1 MLFSSITFLYYFLPA
16 LLLVYHLTPRRLKN
30 AVLLMAS
37 LLFYAWGEP
46 RFTLVM
52 VLTAMAGYL
61 SGITVNR
68 LTGNRLR
75 RLALA
80 SAMAL
85 ITAPLLV
92 YKYGGFITGNLN
104 AVRPGLIAP
113 LQLVLP
119 IGVSFYT
126 FQILS
131 YVIDVYR
138 MEVEAE
144 RNPFN
149 FLMYVSL
156 FPQLI
161 AGPIVRF
168 RTIQG
173 EIRQRKVTMELFES
187 GIVRFVA
194 GLGKKVLLA
203 NTLAEFQQNLVSG
216 GSASL
221 LSSWMTALAFTL
233 QIYFDFS
240 GYSDM
245 AIGLGRMFGF
255 QFLEN
260 FDYPYLS
267 RSVTEFWRRWHQSLG
282 SWFRDYLY
290 IPLGGSHGSVLKTG
304 RNLLIVW
311 LLTGLWHGASWN
323 FVAWGFLY
331 FLLLILE
338 RAGLGRLLAKLPALL
353 STAYTF
359 LLVLLGFVLFNADNL
374 AEALGR
380 LKGMFGF
387 NSLPLT
393 DAMAVYY
400 TKSYLL
406 IMLIAAIGATPLPKR
421 FMERMKGFLAGTIH
435 SLAQAAGLVFVL
447 LFSTSSLV
455 DGSFNPFLYFR
466 F

>member
-1 MLFSSITFLYYFLPA
+1 M
-16 LLLVYHLTPRRLKN
+16 
-30 AVLLMAS
+30 
-37 LLFYAWGEP
+37 
-46 RFTLVM
+46 
-52 VLTAMAGYL
+52 
-61 SGITVNR
+61 
-68 LTGNRLR
+68 
-75 RLALA
+75 
-80 SAMAL
+80 
-85 ITAPLLV
+85 
-92 YKYGGFITGNLN
+92 
-104 AVRPGLIAP
+104 
-113 LQLVLP
+113 
-119 IGVSFYT
+119 
-126 FQILS
+126 
-131 YVIDVYR
+131 
-138 MEVEAE
+138 
-144 RNPFN
+144 
-149 FLMYVSL
+149 
-156 FPQLI
+156 
-161 AGPIVRF
+161 
-168 RTIQG
+168 
-173 EIRQRKVTMELFES
+173 
-187 GIVRFVA
+187 
-194 GLGKKVLLA
+194 
-203 NTLAEFQQNLVSG
+203 
-216 GSASL
+216 
-221 LSSWMTALAFTL
+221 
-233 QIYFDFS
+233 
-240 GYSDM
+240 
-245 AIGLGRMFGF
+245 
-255 QFLEN
+255 
-260 FDYPYLS
+260 
-267 RSVTEFWRRWHQSLG
+267 
-282 SWFRDYLY
+282 
-290 IPLGGSHGSVLKTG
+290 
-304 RNLLIVW
+304 W